1 MRPPYFVI
9 RVSRGFFRHPKK
21 GICHQNGNRY
31 FLKPKMRYNSTSVNE
46 RQSQGGD
53 MAVSKRANTAI
64 LIACCI
70 AFGLYWGTSYVGF
83 SNALLD
89 LRLTAFVEVLAR
101 GISCILFALVLNKMK
116 RVPLPL
122 FIAMLVLQVFAI
134 TVKTTGIVSQGVMLP
149 LAASISYSLYSG
161 FLIVCSAY
169 CLYSFSSHKSIYC
182 IVPIGFIISY
192 AYGMLIVAAD
202 AQPAVNALTGIAVP
216 LIIYFPMRQK
226 GFLSRMTPST
236 HVGADNFI
244 ARSKAWF
251 RQHSESSPS
260 FFFLGAIALFLIL
273 IGVWFR
279 IGANIEG
286 SLWLLSPQIGSWCI
300 FALAVFLAVM
310 AVTDGKVS
318 IRSFSIG
325 TLAAFLGVLILTAFF
340 WNEATDLI
348 RSFSSIW
355 LVTFQSMLYVSCRS
369 FGKTNV
375 DRAIGLGAY
384 QGIALVMLAIGNVI
398 GLFFFEN
405 LALDK
410 FSFMAFS
417 FVFMLIFVVAT
428 VAEFYPLLKRTE
440 RAEKAAANDS
450 TGTVGSVSENQ
461 TDRALASLCEKYGVT
476 AREQDIIGRYSR
488 GRSIASIAD
497 DLFLSKDT
505 VKTHV
510 KRTYAKLDVHNK
522 RELQDAI
529 GTEEKRLSTA
539 NRK

>member
-1 MRPPYFVI
+1 
-9 RVSRGFFRHPKK
+9 
-21 GICHQNGNRY
+21 
-31 FLKPKMRYNSTSVNE
+31 
-46 RQSQGGD
+46 
-53 MAVSKRANTAI
+53 MAVSKRASTAA

-70 AFGLYWGTSYVGF
+70 AFGLYWGTSYIGF

-89 LRLTAFVEVLAR
+89 LRLTAFVEVLTR
-101 GISCILFALVLNKMK
+101 GIFCILFALVLNKTK
-116 RVPLPL
+116 KIPLPL
-122 FIAMLVLQVFAI
+122 FVAMLVLQIFAI
-134 TVKTTGIVSQGVMLP
+134 TVKTTGIVSQGVMLS

-169 CLYSFSSHKSIYC
+169 CLYSFSSHKSIYR

-192 AYGMLIVAAD
+192 AYGMLVVATD
-202 AQPAVNALTGIAVP
+202 TQPIVNAFAGIAVP
-216 LIIYFPMRQK
+216 LIIYLPMRQK

-236 HVGADNFI
+236 HVGAGGFI
-244 ARSKAWF
+244 ARSKTWV
-251 RQHSESSPS
+251 RQYTENSPS

-286 SLWLLSPQIGSWCI
+286 SLWLLTPQIGSWCI
-300 FALAVFLAVM
+300 FALAVFLVVM

-340 WNEATDLI
+340 WSEATDLI

-355 LVTFQSMLYVSCRS
+355 LAAFQSMLYVSCRS

-375 DRAIGLGAY
+375 DHTIGLGVC
-384 QGIALVMLAIGNVI
+384 QGVALVMLAIGNVI

-405 LALDK
+405 LSLDK

-440 RAEKAAANDS
+440 RAEKAAADNS
-450 TGTVGSVSENQ
+450 NGAPGSASENQ
-461 TDRALASLCEKYGVT
+461 TDKALASLCEKYGVT

-522 RELQDAI
+522 RELQDTIEA
-529 GTEEKRLSTA
+529 EKNQLEHD
-539 NRK
+539 

>member
-1 MRPPYFVI
+1 
-9 RVSRGFFRHPKK
+9 
-21 GICHQNGNRY
+21 
-31 FLKPKMRYNSTSVNE
+31 
-46 RQSQGGD
+46 
-53 MAVSKRANTAI
+53 MAVSKRANTAA
-64 LIACCI
+64 LVACCI

-89 LRLTAFVEVLAR
+89 LRLTAFVEVLSR
-101 GISCILFALVLNKMK
+101 GISCILFALLLNKLK

-122 FIAMLVLQVFAI
+122 FVAMLVLQIFAI
-134 TVKTTGIVSQGVMLP
+134 MVKTTGIVSQSVMLS
-149 LAASISYSLYSG
+149 LAASVSYSLYSG

-169 CLYSFSSHKSIYC
+169 CLYSFSSHKSLYC

-192 AYGMLIVAAD
+192 AYGMLAVGVD
-202 AQPAVNALTGIAVP
+202 ARPIANALAGIAVP
-216 LIIYFPMRQK
+216 LILFLPMRQK
-226 GFLSRMTPST
+226 GFLSHTTSST
-236 HVGADNFI
+236 NNGADNLI
-244 ARSKAWF
+244 ARSKTWV
-251 RQHSESSPS
+251 QQYSESSPS
-260 FFFLGAIALFLIL
+260 FYFLGAIALFLIL

-286 SLWLLSPQIGSWCI
+286 SLWLLNPQIGSWCI

-310 AVTDGKVS
+310 AVTDGKIS

-340 WNEATDLI
+340 WNEATYLI

-375 DRAIGLGAY
+375 DHAIGLGAY
-384 QGIALVMLAIGNVI
+384 QGIALVMLAVGNVI

-405 LALDK
+405 LSLDK

-417 FVFMLIFVVAT
+417 FVFMLIFVIAT

-440 RAEKAAANDS
+440 RAEKAAAD
-450 TGTVGSVSENQ
+450 GSGRLIERVSENQ

-476 AREQDIIGRYSR
+476 AREKDIIGRYSR

-529 GTEEKRLSTA
+529 EAEEEQLKRD
-539 NRK
+539 